1 MNFQL
6 DYFKVQMLILSIFWN
21 NLLKWYFIHFNHHE
35 NLWVFFCK
43 ISPLGNN
50 KKGTNKFH
58 NGFLGTKSTK
68 FITILRKTLLNL
80 PYLHC
85 NWYIIRFKKHLLVFL
100 TYSQIWLEVLLWK
113 IANPPT
119 SWNWKKKN
127 QSQLPCAKFLMS
139 FDINE

>member
-1 MNFQL
+1 MITL
-6 DYFKVQMLILSIFWN
+6 RFKCWYYPFFGIIYWNGILFTSIIMKTCGFFFA
-21 NLLKWYFIHFNHHE
+21 KFHHF
-35 NLWVFFCK
+35 
-43 ISPLGNN
+43 GNN
-50 KKGTNKFH
+50 KTNKFH
-58 NGFLGTKSTK
+58 NGFLGTKSIK
-68 FITILRKTLLNL
+68 FITILGKTLLNL